1 MTMNPQNKAV
11 DIPLHDI
18 KGLVEVPDYS
28 LYYFIAIVVIG
39 LFLVAGLLYLVY
51 RYMKHKNRFNVRKEH
66 LQLIRNIDMNDTK
79 QAAYDLTRYGLTF
92 RDDSPRHQKH
102 YELMLH
108 ALDAF
113 KYKKNVD
120 DAFDSET
127 LRHIH
132 NYEEM
137 LDV

>member
-1 MTMNPQNKAV
+1 MDHTTPKAV

-28 LYYFIAIVVIG
+28 LYYFIAVVGVGIV
-39 LFLVAGLLYLVY
+39 LVVLVLYLLL
-51 RYMKHKNRFNVRKEH
+51 RYLKQRKKHNIRKEH
-66 LQLIRNIDMNDTK
+66 LEAIRAIDMENTK
-79 QAAYDLTRYGLTF
+79 QAAYDLTRFGLTF
-92 RDDSPRHQKH
+92 RNDSPRHEKH
-102 YELMLH
+102 YELMVHHLEP
-108 ALDAF
+108 F
-113 KYKKNVD
+113 KYKKEVGE
-120 DAFDSET
+120 FDSET

>member
-1 MTMNPQNKAV
+1 MNPHNKAV

-18 KGLVEVPDYS
+18 KGLIEVPDYS
-28 LYYFIAIVVIG
+28 IYYFTAAVIV
-39 LFLVAGLLYLVY
+39 GLLIIAGVFYLLY
-51 RYMKHKNRFNVRKEH
+51 RYLKYKNRYNIRKEH
-66 LQLIRNIDMNDTK
+66 LKAIRNIDMNDTK
-79 QAAYDLTRYGLTF
+79 KAAYELTRYGLTF

-113 KYKKNVD
+113 KYKKKV